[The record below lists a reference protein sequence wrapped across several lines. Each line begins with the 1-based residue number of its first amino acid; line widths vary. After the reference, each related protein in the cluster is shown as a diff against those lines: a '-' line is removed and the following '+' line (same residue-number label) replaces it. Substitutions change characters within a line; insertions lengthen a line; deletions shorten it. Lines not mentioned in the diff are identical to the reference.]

1 VRARKDLFN
10 LVQELKGNIR
20 VYCRVRPPNDRENA
34 DPNTTMAISYPE
46 EGQMVVANDERK
58 AQHPFEFEQIFKP
71 GTTQEMVFAEVSGLV
86 TSVMDGFNVCIFAYG
101 QTGSGKTYTMQGPPS
116 DPGLNPRVLA
126 RLFEIVEERKTVQ
139 YELKVTMLEVYNEEI
154 RDLLGPQDQDLKA
167 VSGAYGMEVVGLTHN
182 TVSSIDDVS
191 KTLKAGSGNRTTTK
205 TGMNDNSSRSHLITS
220 VYVRARDTV
229 SGKEN
234 MGKLHLIDLAGSER
248 VGRSGVTGIAMTEAQ
263 NINKSLSALGDVI
276 QARAEKKAHIPY
288 RNSTL
293 TYLLQDSLEK
303 NSKTLMFVQCSPAMA
318 DTGETVC
325 ALKFASRVR
334 QVELGKATKVEAKAK
349 KAPGAAAKK

>member
-1 VRARKDLFN
+1 

-20 VYCRVRPPNDRENA
+20 VYCRVRPANDREKA
-34 DPNTTMAISYPE
+34 DPNNKEAIAYPE
-46 EGQMVVANDERK
+46 EGQMVIANEEKK
-58 AQHPFEFEQIFKP
+58 ASHSFDFEQIFRP
-71 GTTQEMVFAEVSGLV
+71 GTTQEQVFAEVSGLV

-101 QTGSGKTYTMQGPPS
+101 QTGSGKTYTMEGPPH
-116 DPGLNPRVLA
+116 DPGLNRRVLA
-126 RLFEIVEERKTVQ
+126 RLFEIVDERRATVQ
-139 YELKVTMLEVYNEEI
+139 YEMKVTMLEVYNEEI
-154 RDLLGPQDQDLKA
+154 KDLLGDHEGELKA
-167 VSGAYGMEVVGLTHN
+167 VSGQYGMEVQNIQYTEVKSTEE
-182 TVSSIDDVS
+182 VQKV
-191 KTLKAGSGNRTTTK
+191 LKEGNKARTTTR
-205 TGMNDNSSRSHLITS
+205 TDMNERSSRSHLITS
-220 VYVRARDTV
+220 VYVKARDLV

-234 MGKLHLIDLAGSER
+234 LGKLHLIDLAGSER
-248 VGRSGVTGIAMTEAQ
+248 VGRSGVTGQALLEAQ

-276 QARAEKKAHIPY
+276 QARAEKKTHIPY

-334 QVELGKATKVEAKAK
+334 QVELGKATKVETKPK
-349 KAPGAAAKK
+349 KSTTAAAKK